1 MQEHDIKDWLKK
13 IINSCLT
20 STHLD
25 YAKILVELYKV
36 KALTENDYIE
46 IELEWTYKYN
56 DIHHIITPLIN
67 E

>member
-1 MQEHDIKDWLKK
+1 MEQDIKEWLKK

-20 STHLD
+20 VTHLD

-36 KALTENDYIE
+36 KALTESDYIE
-46 IELEWTYKYN
+46 IELEWQYKYN
-56 DIHHIITPLIN
+56 EIHHIITPNIS